1 MNKHKDRHVK
11 SFLMFRSIL
20 LEIKIC
26 SKTFKA
32 ETFQFENR
40 FEFEAEPRSKF
51 FKVIRKWFFHASV
64 ILKNGL
70 ILDTLTPIPS
80 LSWSSQHTPKRT
92 HTHALTRT
100 LTCSHHMLTHTH
112 THTHM
117 PKHAAIN
124 IHTNLT
130 LITLITSAISTI
142 TNTPTHIFHS
152 HYHSPW
158 RQFLFH
164 PLRKL
169 TGHRIS
175 LVC

>member
-1 MNKHKDRHVK
+1 MSKVIDRHVK
-11 SFLMFRSIL
+11 SFLKFRSIL

-92 HTHALTRT
+92 HTH
-100 LTCSHHMLTHTH
+100 TCSHHTHTH

-117 PKHAAIN
+117 PKQAAIN
-124 IHTNLT
+124 IHTNLP
-130 LITLITSAISTI
+130 LITLITSIQL
-142 TNTPTHIFHS
+142 THTHFS
-152 HYHSPW
+152 RTLPPW

-169 TGHRIS
+169 TGHRIL